1 MLKGIAKKV
10 YYSYRKL
17 LYAICGRKQT
27 SVISEGKECEVK
39 LLNVEDGTY
48 GDVVHPCVRYIPE
61 SFRGHRWWM
70 VFTPYYGFNNKLEN
84 PRLCYGV
91 VGGKNGT
98 IAPSQWIMVEEIESG
113 KETGYNS
120 DPTMIY
126 HNKNL
131 YIYWRENF
139 TERTTAA
146 GNIRATYCKVFTE
159 EDSKDVAEPILTE
172 QSKFCDREMCPTF
185 FIGNGN
191 F

>member
-1 MLKGIAKKV
+1 MFDIFQRVFEGIDGGWFLLLTMDLIINWKIP
-10 YYSYRKL
+10 SYVMEL
-17 LYAICGRKQT
+17 
-27 SVISEGKECEVK
+27 
-39 LLNVEDGTY
+39 
-48 GDVVHPCVRYIPE
+48 
-61 SFRGHRWWM
+61 
-70 VFTPYYGFNNKLEN
+70 
-84 PRLCYGV
+84 
-91 VGGKNGT
+91 GGKNGT

-159 EDSKDVAEPILTE
+159 EDSKDVDEPILTE
-172 QSKFCDREMCPTF
+172 QSIFCDREMFPTF

-191 F
+191 FYCYGVDYRFIVEKWQHS